1 MLTQSDVRTPAVLE
15 PDGPSERVE
24 ALVGLLLVPFA
35 VLWGMLAALRR
46 LVRRARPLAEEP
58 GSRIEDVRTPVL
70 DVAEFAACAEADA
83 CSPRRG
89 FGAVDFELSYAR
101 DFVPST
107 IDAYPRFA
115 NRFFT
120 CPAPFRR
127 VTITSLDGTPIAAEV
142 ATRDDRDR
150 PGLVVVHGTFGS
162 SGHSIYANPAIQ
174 AFADWGFNVAVV
186 DLRGWGR
193 SSALSD
199 APMSGGWREAED
211 VLAAAEYLMT
221 HSRTTTVG
229 AMGYSL
235 GGATVLLAAA
245 HDRAP
250 ELLAAGVFSESGY
263 VDARSVVAIVE
274 RNPGALSR
282 RYIPYWLFRVGLSR
296 KFAILGHR
304 RTGVKEYFERVAAPY
319 YAVTVEELYEHDSA
333 VNVVDRMRV
342 PVFHLHAVDDWIVS
356 VEHAVRL
363 RDAAAA
369 CGNDRVGVCIKSRGA
384 HCAFDRVMGSW
395 RSDLAREFFSAT
407 SGVTLTARSRA
418 PAGPS
423 RGSRSQPRPK
433 GSRS

>member
-1 MLTQSDVRTPAVLE
+1 MLTRSEIRTPAALE
-15 PDGPSERVE
+15 PTGPSERVE

-35 VLWGMLAALRR
+35 VLWGVLAAIWR
-46 LVRRARPLAEEP
+46 LSWRARPLAEEP
-58 GSRIEDVRTPVL
+58 LLKLGAAPASTF
-70 DVAEFAACAEADA
+70 DVAAFAARAEAGE

-89 FGAVDFELSYAR
+89 FGAIDFELSYAR

-115 NRFFT
+115 NRYFT
-120 CPAPFRR
+120 CPPPFRR
-127 VTITSLDGTPIAAEV
+127 VTFASFDGTPIAAEV

-162 SGHSIYANPAIQ
+162 SGHSIYSNPAVR
-174 AFADWGFNVAVV
+174 AFAEWGFNVAVI

-211 VLAAAEYLMT
+211 VLAAAEYLLT

-263 VDARSVVAIVE
+263 VDARAVVGIVE

-282 RYIPYWLFRVGLSR
+282 RYIPYWLFRLGLSR
-296 KFAILGHR
+296 KFAIQGHR

-319 YAVTVEELYEHDSA
+319 YGVTVEELYEHDSA
-333 VNVVDRMRV
+333 VNFVDRMRV

-363 RDAAAA
+363 REAAEAA
-369 CGNDRVGVCIKSRGA
+369 GNHRVGVCIMGRGA
-384 HCAFDRVMGSW
+384 HCAFDRVMGAW
-395 RSDLAREFFSAT
+395 RSGVARDFFAAT
-407 SGVTLTARSRA
+407 SGVTFT
-418 PAGPS
+418 
-423 RGSRSQPRPK
+423 Q
-433 GSRS
+433 